1 MKQARWFGALVAV
14 IGFVAL
20 FWPLAF
26 SLIVSNPTATLWIY
40 GVAIIADLALL
51 VLWLVLAIR
60 YSQRAGNA
68 ELFNI
73 PWIARMTGRTAQK

>member
-1 MKQARWFGALVAV
+1 MRQARWFGALAAV

-20 FWPLAF
+20 FWPLAI
-26 SLIVSNPTATLWIY
+26 SLIVANPTATIWIY
-40 GVAIIADLALL
+40 GVAIIADLALF

-68 ELFNI
+68 ELFDI
-73 PWIARMTGRTAQK
+73 PWVARMTGRTARK